1 MKFDYENQP
10 FTHYDIS
17 REDLL
22 KANDKF
28 FEYNAKDEISK
39 KRQIPLTEYQRNYL
53 SNWAKNLQYDYKAG
67 QGKDDWG
74 VYRCNNPHWDIGDD
88 EVLKEILDIID
99 EDLGDDLFSSAA
111 DVFHSLI
118 PSAALNT
125 ISNTVIGVKRL
136 GSSGVSDDADDEKYQ
151 QAKKSR
157 RSTITDVK
165 EYGLFKDKTWI

>member
-1 MKFDYENQP
+1 MINVSKEHKSLEDELFVLAARESLARQFWDYLEE
-10 FTHYDIS
+10 FA
-17 REDLL
+17 L
-22 KANDKF
+22 
-28 FEYNAKDEISK
+28 EISK
-39 KRQIPLTEYQRNYL
+39 RGIASYVAADFCFEVG
-53 SNWAKNLQYDYKAG
+53 KNRAT
-67 QGKDDWG
+67 
-74 VYRCNNPHWDIGDD
+74 
-88 EVLKEILDIID
+88 LKHKNAILMHALNFCEEGRIEEILDIID